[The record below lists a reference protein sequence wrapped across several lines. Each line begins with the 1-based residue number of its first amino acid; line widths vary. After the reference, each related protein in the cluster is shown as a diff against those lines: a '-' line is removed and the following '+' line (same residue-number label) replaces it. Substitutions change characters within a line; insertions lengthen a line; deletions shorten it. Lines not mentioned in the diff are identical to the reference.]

1 MMSIKQHR
9 RNGARGAAG
18 LLGVLSLTPAIADD
32 WGCQVLLCL
41 ADPRGAR
48 TETECQP
55 PIDRLY
61 RHLRRGGAFPTCDLA
76 GSPTAGGSWAQPVV
90 DPYEPC
96 PAGLRPAPAN
106 TWVTGRRTTGVTD
119 PPAVSEPLTTG
130 VGPRACVG
138 TPLKVTAA
146 TPVDTDGH
154 PVAVTVYDTV
164 VWQSPAS
171 PRAIDVYV
179 DGRWQQRVRY

>member
-1 MMSIKQHR
+1 MTSIKQQ
-9 RNGARGAAG
+9 RNGKRWAAG
-18 LLGVLSLTPAIADD
+18 LLGVLSLTTATADD

-41 ADPRGAR
+41 SDPRGAR
-48 TETECQP
+48 TEAECQP

-61 RHLRRGGAFPTCDLA
+61 RHLRHGGSFPTCELA
-76 GSPTAGGSWAQPVV
+76 GSPSTGGSWAQPVV
-90 DPYEPC
+90 DPYDQC

-106 TWVTGRRTTGVTD
+106 TWVAGRRGTGVTD

-138 TPLKVTAA
+138 TPLGVTNA
-146 TPVDTDGH
+146 TTVDTDGN
-154 PVAVTVYDTV
+154 PVTVTVYDSV
-164 VWQSPAS
+164 VWQPPSS

-179 DGRWQQRVRY
+179 DGRLQQRVRY